1 MQIHDVFLPL
11 QPSNSKSA
19 LVSAL
24 DKHPLLCG
32 NGWLLQAVL
41 VDEGSN
47 IEYELDPVNP
57 LDR

>member
-1 MQIHDVFLPL
+1 MATYGNHLNILNHE
-11 QPSNSKSA
+11 SA
-19 LVSAL
+19 VVSGL

-32 NGWLLQAVL
+32 NGELLQAVL

-57 LDR
+57 SDR